1 MNRKELYLE
10 INSLGLR
17 DEIKAIFNK
26 NYTNVSSKDLEAVVV
41 KAKEALNPVKY
52 VIPKSVTS
60 NKILKRLIEVLSKKN
75 ILLKSEVNY
84 ILH

>member
-26 NYTNVSSKDLEAVVV
+26 NYTNVSSKDLEAVVA

-52 VIPKSVTS
+52 VIPKTVSS
-60 NKILKRLIEVLSKKN
+60 NKILKRLVEVLSKKN

>member
-26 NYTNVSSKDLEAVVV
+26 NYTNVSSKDLESVVV
-41 KAKEALNPVKY
+41 KAKKALNPVKY
-52 VIPKSVTS
+52 VIPKTVLL
-60 NKILKRLIEVLSKKN
+60 NKILQRLVEVLSKKN

>member
-41 KAKEALNPVKY
+41 KAKEALNPVK
-52 VIPKSVTS
+52 
-60 NKILKRLIEVLSKKN
+60 
-75 ILLKSEVNY
+75 
-84 ILH
+84 